1 MLLLAACDQHMP
13 LHMCVYMDMY
23 HAYIYIRV
31 GPVHAS
37 DQCRRQHACH
47 TMYTLSSDIVWMY
60 SCRAVR
66 LTLATLQNDL
76 HSCAVT
82 AEANDLTLVVTIQ
95 ACVPSR
101 VAAEAA
107 GQVCKQF
114 FNSMPLPSPC
124 RLGPAQNCEA
134 CVYSCGCSQVHK
146 AVWSGCLLRMGHS

>member
-1 MLLLAACDQHMP
+1 MH
-13 LHMCVYMDMY
+13 
-23 HAYIYIRV
+23 IYIRV

-82 AEANDLTLVVTIQ
+82 AEANDLTLVVTNRLVFPQ
-95 ACVPSR
+95 
-101 VAAEAA
+101 
-107 GQVCKQF
+107 GWLLKLQVRCASNFSILCHYPAPADWDQLRIVKLVFIAVGALKSTKQYGRDAYCTWDTAD
-114 FNSMPLPSPC
+114 L
-124 RLGPAQNCEA
+124 AQ
-134 CVYSCGCSQVHK
+134 K
-146 AVWSGCLLRMGHS
+146 